1 MINHWWVTRPK
12 RKLNSVPEVLA
23 TVADVSLNQE
33 WQGQVSTHLSMENAL
48 EQAGLKRVG
57 DRRDQGGGGA
67 RTYIAWLKS
76 LGLLFTQEA
85 TGLMKLTL
93 AGEAILNGE
102 APVEILKGQ
111 VLKYQFPSNFSISR
125 GVDVS
130 SRFKVHPY
138 WFLLKLMRDER
149 LSEYLTQE
157 EIAKVVI
164 VEAENET
171 DACYNAVVNKI
182 LRFRNYGDSCLDSD
196 FESKYSSN
204 RSENAGGGDV
214 FSRLGD
220 VANTMIN
227 WLEYTQLIYRDS
239 GKIAILPEKTLE
251 VNTIVSN
258 HLPFIERPSSEEY
271 YQRKYGIDPKHN
283 KDTRNLMASKSITPA
298 FIAERQIRNAFIAYS
313 IKAPIF
319 SITPEII
326 SSISQ
331 TSGFTERI
339 VEDTLLRNFPN
350 GAIGSFMTNYF
361 EMAFKGRE
369 DATDFEK
376 ATREIFEKV
385 FGYEARHIGP
395 IGLTPDV
402 QVISNPSGYQGIID
416 NKAYSVY
423 SINNDHH
430 NRMVEN
436 YIKNLHSYSRC
447 DLPLAFF
454 SYIAGGFSKNIDSQ
468 LEKIRAA
475 TGISGSAVTVS
486 NIIKMVERQQQ
497 QPYSHERLKNIF
509 AVGRQVAISDLQ

>member
-12 RKLNSVPEVLA
+12 RRLNSIPEVLA

-33 WQGQVSTHLSMENAL
+33 WQGQIATHLNMETAL

-57 DRRDQGGGGA
+57 DRRDQRGGGA

-102 APVEILKGQ
+102 APVAILKGQ

-125 GVDVS
+125 NVEVS
-130 SRFKVHPY
+130 SRFKIHPY
-138 WFLLKLMRDER
+138 WFLLKLLRDGR
-149 LSEYLTQE
+149 LNYYLTQE
-157 EIAKVVI
+157 EIGKIVI

-171 DACYNAVVNKI
+171 DNCYNSVVNKI
-182 LRFRNYGDSCLDSD
+182 LLFRSYGDSCLDSD
-196 FESKYSSN
+196 FEEKYRSD
-204 RSENAGGGDV
+204 RSENAGGNII
-214 FSRLGD
+214 SNLLD

-227 WLEYTQLIYRDS
+227 WLDYTQLIYRDS
-239 GKIAILPEKTLE
+239 GKIAILPEKTGE
-251 VNTIVSN
+251 VDLIITN
-258 HLPFIERPSSEEY
+258 HLPFIDRPASEEY
-271 YQRKYGIDPKHN
+271 YQRKYGIDPNHN
-283 KDTRNLMASKSITPA
+283 KDTRNLMASRSITPA
-298 FIAERQIRNAFIAYS
+298 FIADRQIRNAFIAYS
-313 IKAPIF
+313 IREPIF
-319 SITPEII
+319 TITPEII

-331 TSGFTERI
+331 TSGFTERV
-339 VEDTLLRNFPN
+339 VEDTLLRHFPN

-376 ATREIFEKV
+376 ATKEIFEKV

-436 YIKNLHSYSRC
+436 YIRNLHNYSHC

-454 SYIAGGFSKNIDSQ
+454 SYIAGGFSNNIDNQ
-468 LEKIRAA
+468 LEKIRVA
-475 TGISGSAVTVS
+475 TGIKGSAVTVS
-486 NIIKMVERQQQ
+486 NIIKMVEHQQQ
-497 QPYSHERLKNIF
+497 EPYTHSRLKDIF
-509 AVGRQVAISDLQ
+509 SVGRQVAISDLQ